1 MKGFG
6 TDEKA
11 IINILANR
19 SLKQRRELNRAYNH
33 MYGKKGDTLD
43 KMLISETSG
52 HFRTAL
58 LTLWGWVGGI
68 YSQVTSRKTDFE
80 KKKMNTYLL
89 PQ

>member
-58 LTLWGWVGGI
+58 LTLWGWVGASTLKSHPERLI
-68 YSQVTSRKTDFE
+68 SE
-80 KKKMNTYLL
+80 KKMNTYLL